1 MKKLLLA
8 AAMFVGLSGIAYAC
22 TTYTIVNADGTI
34 RVCTICANV
43 VTCM

>member
-8 AAMFVGLSGIAYAC
+8 VVTFVGLSGIVYAC
-22 TTYTIVNADGTI
+22 TTYTIVNADGTVK
-34 RVCTICANV
+34 VCTICANV